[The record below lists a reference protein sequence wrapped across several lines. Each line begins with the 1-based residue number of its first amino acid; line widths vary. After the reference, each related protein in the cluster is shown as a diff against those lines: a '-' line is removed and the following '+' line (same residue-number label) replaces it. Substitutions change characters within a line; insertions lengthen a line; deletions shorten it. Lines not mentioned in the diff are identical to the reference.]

1 MKPAHALPSGS
12 LGGSSRARLLGGSQT
27 FCEPSNFL
35 QALNHGQFRSDCACT
50 NIALPLEQPFSFP
63 AVQPSHV
70 RGEGHGPSPATLVV
84 LSRSSSAQPQA
95 SSPHL

>member
-12 LGGSSRARLLGGSQT
+12 LGGSSRTRLLGGSQT

-35 QALNHGQFRSDCACT
+35 QALNHGQFRSDCACAD
-50 NIALPLEQPFSFP
+50 IALPLEQPFSFP
-63 AVQPSHV
+63 TVQPSHV
-70 RGEGHGPSPATLVV
+70 PATLVV
-84 LSRSSSAQPQA
+84 ASRSSSAQPQA